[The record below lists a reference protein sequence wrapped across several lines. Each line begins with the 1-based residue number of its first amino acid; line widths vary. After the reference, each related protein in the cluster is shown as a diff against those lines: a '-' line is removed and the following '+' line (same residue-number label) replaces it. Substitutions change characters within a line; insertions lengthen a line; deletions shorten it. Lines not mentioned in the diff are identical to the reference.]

1 MNLSHSLA
9 DVIAMAKIT
18 ITIDNDKLKKH
29 LDRTVDNVKKAV
41 EVGVNNIMEVMQD
54 ESSDIIYDAPTPS
67 WYVRTGNLG
76 RNYNIDKSWT
86 SNGTYTAILG
96 NRSDYFTYVEL
107 PTGKYAPNG
116 RQTPWCFTTGE
127 VDANGDLIWHWS
139 IGYEGRYSMS
149 KTFDK
154 YKDKIKPYLEEEI
167 NKVL

>member
-9 DVIAMAKIT
+9 DVIVMAKIT

-54 ESSDIIYDAPTPS
+54 ESSDIIYDAPTSS

-76 RNYNIDKSWT
+76 RNYNIDKSWS
-86 SNGTYTAILG
+86 SNGTYTAILS
-96 NRSDYFTYVEL
+96 NRSDYFAYVEL

-116 RQTPWCFTTGE
+116 RQTPWAFKTADGE
-127 VDANGDLIWHWS
+127 WHWS

-154 YKDKIKPYLEEEI
+154 YKDKVKPYLEEEI

>member
-9 DVIAMAKIT
+9 DVIVMAKIT

-54 ESSDIIYDAPTPS
+54 ESSDIIYDAPTSS

-76 RNYNIDKSWT
+76 RNYNIDKSWS
-86 SNGTYTAILG
+86 SNGTYTAILS

-116 RQTPWCFTTGE
+116 RQTPWAFKTADGE
-127 VDANGDLIWHWS
+127 WHWS

-149 KTFDK
+149 KTLDK